1 MPVAEIIVFTPSD
14 AYKADSNVLNDAL
27 VQLSGIDG
35 VQSSYRGYVLEEPKK
50 VIWAIVYDTYE
61 AHRSFA
67 ASSTFPNFLAA
78 CRPAMA
84 SKPEPIHVN
93 LTADL
98 TEILSAP
105 LTLFGFI
112 TLKPGQKKDVPLVDS
127 VVQEFRRAEGI
138 HGVTWGASVQKDD
151 FFVFLAGWES
161 REARDKAVAEGT
173 PCHAIITKIA
183 ETANL
188 SRNFVALDKF

>member
-1 MPVAEIIVFTPSD
+1 
-14 AYKADSNVLNDAL
+14 
-27 VQLSGIDG
+27 
-35 VQSSYRGYVLEEPKK
+35 
-50 VIWAIVYDTYE
+50 
-61 AHRSFA
+61 
-67 ASSTFPNFLAA
+67 
-78 CRPAMA
+78 MA

-161 REARDKAVAEGT
+161 RGECAYFPHACAVVNTLPDMQARDKAVAEGT